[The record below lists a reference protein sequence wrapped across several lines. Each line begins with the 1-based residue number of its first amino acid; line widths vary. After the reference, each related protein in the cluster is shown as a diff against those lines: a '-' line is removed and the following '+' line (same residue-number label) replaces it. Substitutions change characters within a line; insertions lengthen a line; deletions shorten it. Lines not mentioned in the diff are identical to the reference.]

1 MAGGELEDSLPD
13 VVTCDGLHAGA
24 VGAGLHFAEEEAGL
38 TGGMAPDGDVSGVV
52 QGIWAVFLWTGG
64 AEDGNDGNVDCRRQ
78 VHGAAIIADKERAL
92 FELGRQF
99 PKSGLASQIDDIV
112 SLRSK
117 GVLQLLI
124 ERDITRAANEE

>member
-1 MAGGELEDSLPD
+1 MAGDELQDSLPD
-13 VVTCDGLHAGA
+13 VVNCNGLHAGA

-38 TGGMAPDGDVSGVV
+38 TGGMAPDGDVPGVV
-52 QGIWAVFLWTGG
+52 QGIWAVFLRTGG
-64 AEDGNDGNVDCRRQ
+64 AEDGNDRNVDCRRQ

-99 PKSGLASQIDDIV
+99 PKSGLASKVDDSI